1 MTPIKAFWHLL
12 RYQPAHNILLI
23 FVTQFNMVVVP
34 LLLGLIMRTVF
45 NSLTGN
51 APVGIGLWELAA
63 LLVATESAGIVMSTA
78 GVYLNCTLFY
88 TQAAVLRSNL
98 FEAILGRPA
107 ARALPDSPG
116 EAISRLRDDVIELP
130 VTTC

>member
-23 FVTQFNMVVVP
+23 FVTQFNLVVVP

-45 NSLTGN
+45 NSLTAN
-51 APVGIGLWELAA
+51 APVGIGLWELVA

-78 GVYLNCTLFY
+78 GVYLNCSRSSIHRLLFCAI
-88 TQAAVLRSNL
+88 TSSRRSL
-98 FEAILGRPA
+98 GGRPRELSRTPP
-107 ARALPDSPG
+107 ARPLAG
-116 EAISRLRDDVIELP
+116 CAM
-130 VTTC
+130 T